1 MAVLILS
8 RAEVESLLDPDE
20 LVDALAEAMVD
31 LSAGRASM
39 PPRVAALVA
48 EHEGLLGVM
57 PAWLPSAGMLEAKL
71 VSLFPGNAGTAVP
84 THQAVIVAFDP
95 RTGTPAALLD
105 GTGITAIR
113 TAAGSALATRV
124 LAREDASVLA
134 ILGTGVQAGA
144 HAVAVSRVRPFHE
157 IRVAGR
163 NPELASVLEADLGG
177 RLGMPVAAAPSFEEA
192 ARGADVVCATTHSP
206 DPVLARDWLSPG
218 MHVNSVGV
226 NPAGRELD
234 RETVRDALVVVESRE
249 SALSPGPAGANDL
262 VWSIRDGDLDPAD
275 IAEIGEVLSGT
286 RPGRESPDQLTLY
299 KSVGVAVQDAAA
311 AALVLRAA
319 RERGLGTDIDI

>member
-31 LSAGRASM
+31 LSSGRASM

-192 ARGADVVCATTHSP
+192 ARGADVVS
-206 DPVLARDWLSPG
+206 
-218 MHVNSVGV
+218 
-226 NPAGRELD
+226 
-234 RETVRDALVVVESRE
+234 
-249 SALSPGPAGANDL
+249 
-262 VWSIRDGDLDPAD
+262 D